1 MFHAE
6 DLATPFLRWEAELRG
21 KGRDCLEP
29 VRRRVNPA
37 SGSRR
42 SLAEARRAA
51 YSRAMSF
58 EAIQQEIATWDAGSL
73 RKLQAL
79 VVTLRL
85 RQDEPDF
92 AEKMARKIDD
102 RTPGNWVTLEEF
114 GQRLDLPP
122 DAPA

>member
-1 MFHAE
+1 MRAQRAGAMQCE
-6 DLATPFLRWEAELRG
+6 
-21 KGRDCLEP
+21 GRDCLEP
-29 VRRRVNPA
+29 VRRRVNPS
-37 SGSRR
+37 SGIGWH
-42 SLAEARRAA
+42 LAESRPAA

-58 EAIQQEIATWDAGSL
+58 EAIQQEITTWDAGNL

-79 VVTLRL
+79 VVSLRL

-114 GQRLDLPP
+114 GQRLGLPP

>member
-1 MFHAE
+1 MVA
-6 DLATPFLRWEAELRG
+6 R
-21 KGRDCLEP
+21 EP
-29 VRRRVNPA
+29 GNDI
-37 SGSRR
+37 GW
-42 SLAEARRAA
+42 SLADSQRAA
-51 YSRAMSF
+51 YPRPMSF
-58 EAIQQEIATWDAGSL
+58 EAIQQEITTWDAGSL

-79 VVTLRL
+79 VVSLRL

-114 GQRLDLPP
+114 GQRLGLPP